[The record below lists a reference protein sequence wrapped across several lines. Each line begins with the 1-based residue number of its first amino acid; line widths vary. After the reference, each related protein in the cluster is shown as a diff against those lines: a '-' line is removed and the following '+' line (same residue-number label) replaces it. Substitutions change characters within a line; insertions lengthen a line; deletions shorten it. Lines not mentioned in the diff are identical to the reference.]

1 MVIIYLCYDRMHG
14 SAPSRVAFGLE
25 PRRLERGK
33 RARWRAAGLDWTG
46 PRASTTPPSCLV
58 TTAIARSLR
67 PCRTTRTVAARR
79 AGRQRT
85 QLRGPVRVQPLYP
98 PGLLQSI
105 PPTACQPQ
113 GPVCV
118 RACRLGVAASADPV
132 NGPPAAGS
140 RLSLVSSRQRPAS
153 RRAPTESP
161 AADPEHCFSW
171 PRRRPASCRGARQR
185 PGPPARVQ
193 PLPDSPSARGPQ
205 GHARDQASQLGPRQ
219 FVSSPQVLPADGT
232 VRRVRVRRSIGSG
245 HGAPRGGH

>member
-1 MVIIYLCYDRMHG
+1 MASGRAGGRRVWTGLDQGPRLRRRAVT
-14 SAPSRVAFGLE
+14 SPPPSPGRCGPVA
-25 PRRLERGK
+25 RLG
-33 RARWRAAGLDWTG
+33 RWRPAGPGGTG
-46 PRASTTPPSCLV
+46 PSCRVPSV
-58 TTAIARSLR
+58 SN
-67 PCRTTRTVAARR
+67 
-79 AGRQRT
+79 
-85 QLRGPVRVQPLYP
+85 PLNP

-113 GPVCV
+113 GPDCV

-153 RRAPTESP
+153 RRAPTGSP

-171 PRRRPASCRGARQR
+171 PRRRPASCRGARPR

-205 GHARDQASQLGPRQ
+205 GHARDRACQLWPRQ
-219 FVSSPQVLPADGT
+219 SVSA
-232 VRRVRVRRSIGSG
+232 RRSCQPTEPSAASESG
-245 HGAPRGGH
+245 GASAADTELPRGGH